1 MLMRKARRIMQSF
14 KRPDFWKGLGIF
26 SAGTAL
32 FALAYTQAPMFGPN
46 QDQYFLHGLAR
57 AGYGF
62 LSADWLAGTL
72 DPTPLFSLL
81 VEAVYRL
88 THWLPAFYLV
98 YALLL
103 GIYYFSVIDICST
116 VFSFRVSSA
125 ARWAL
130 ALGALLVHSV
140 LFRALIARALPGWGG
155 YVLEDGLAEQRILG
169 AVLQPSV
176 FGIFLVVSIRF
187 FLFRRPFAA
196 VLLAVLAAAFHPTYL
211 LCAAMLTLAYL
222 IVMTM
227 QDRDPKRAVL
237 TGGLALLCA
246 LPVALY
252 TFSVFAGSSS
262 AATAEAYRILVH
274 ERLPHHAV
282 PANFCNPAM
291 TTKLILVALAL
302 FFVRRSR
309 LFPVLLVPA
318 LLGAGLTL
326 LQLATGSDALAL
338 LFPWRISSVLVP
350 LSSLLI
356 LSAALDLLFRRWN
369 PTPRWERLAPAAA
382 LGAMCLLA
390 AAGIVKMAL
399 DSSEA
404 ASQPELGLYRYIT
417 ANHQAGEVY
426 LIPPKMEGFRLA
438 TGSAAYIDFKS
449 IPYRDLDVLEWYRR
463 VQVIDQL
470 YLEKDCSVAE
480 GLHAQGAVT
489 HLVLPVDDFPLG
501 CPGTAEVYRDEYY
514 GLYTYP

>member
-1 MLMRKARRIMQSF
+1 MMKWNARMVMQSLIRSESL
-14 KRPDFWKGLGIF
+14 KRLGVF

-32 FALAYTQAPMFGPN
+32 FALAYAQTPLFGPN

-62 LSADWLAGTL
+62 LSGDWLAGTL

-98 YALLL
+98 YAHLL
-103 GIYYFSVIDICST
+103 GVYYFSAIDICAE

-130 ALGALLVHSV
+130 TLGVMLVHSV
-140 LFRALIARALPGWGG
+140 LFRAVIARALPGWGG
-155 YVLEDGLAEQRILG
+155 YLLEDGLAEQRILG

-176 FGIFLVVSIRF
+176 FGILLVVSIRF
-187 FLFRRPFAA
+187 FLKRRPLAA
-196 VLLAVLAAAFHPTYL
+196 VLLAVLAAAVHPTYL

-222 IVMTM
+222 IVMAV

-246 LPVALY
+246 LPVALH
-252 TFSVFAGSSS
+252 TFSVFAGSS
-262 AATAEAYRILVH
+262 AAAVAEAYRILVH

-282 PANFCNPAM
+282 PSYFWNPGM
-291 TTKLILVALAL
+291 TVKLILVALAL
-302 FFVRRSR
+302 FLIRRNR

-318 LLGAGLTL
+318 LVGAGLSF

-356 LSAALDLLFRRWN
+356 LSAAIDLLFRHWR
-369 PTPRWERLAPAAA
+369 PALRWERVVPAAA
-382 LGAMCLLA
+382 LGGMILLA
-390 AAGIVKMAL
+390 GAGAVKMAL
-399 DSSEA
+399 DSAEA
-404 ASQPELGLYRYIT
+404 ASQPERGLYGYVSSH
-417 ANHQAGEVY
+417 HQAGEVY

-438 TGSAAYIDFKS
+438 AGSAAYIDFKS

-463 VQVIDQL
+463 VQAINKL

-480 GLHAQGAVT
+480 ELRAQGAVT
-489 HLVLPVDDFPLG
+489 HLVLPVDDFPQG
-501 CPGTAEVYRDEYY
+501 CPGTAEIYRDEYY